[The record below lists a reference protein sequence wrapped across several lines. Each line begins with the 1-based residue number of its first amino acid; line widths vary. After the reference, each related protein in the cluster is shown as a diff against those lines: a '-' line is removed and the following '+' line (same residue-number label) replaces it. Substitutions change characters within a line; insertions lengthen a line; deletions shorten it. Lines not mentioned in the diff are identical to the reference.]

1 MCMLP
6 YKSNQKKKGERE
18 KERER
23 TWGDCDHMKL
33 LIETELYIITA
44 QCMRDSVSQE
54 GAQSIFIGK

>member
-1 MCMLP
+1 ME
-6 YKSNQKKKGERE
+6 KGERE